1 MHIQLCID
9 ACIYTHTN
17 VTYVCVY
24 LEKQM
29 CINTYEPICTHAY
42 ISKLHVGAPQ
52 AVCELENVVYTCIHI
67 YACVRVYICLCACVH
82 CIERKK
88 NCEKKKP
95 DSHCGRG
102 KKTKRKQN
110 FINACFTCLRL
121 NVTLLYI
128 GVHIYI
134 RTYAHTC
141 GD

>member
-1 MHIQLCID
+1 MHV
-9 ACIYTHTN
+9 YTHTHKCHLR
-17 VTYVCVY
+17 VCVY

-29 CINTYEPICTHAY
+29 CINTYEPICMHAY

-67 YACVRVYICLCACVH
+67 YACVRVYICLCACVY
-82 CIERKK
+82 CIERKTI
-88 NCEKKKP
+88 CEKKKRIVTV
-95 DSHCGRG
+95 GEE
-102 KKTKRKQN
+102 KKTARKQN
-110 FINACFTCLRL
+110 YINACFTCLRL